1 MKAHLPPSKANQRNR
16 EDSRSAFHQSKTL
29 KKPPRTPHATN
40 SSQAIAAALEK
51 EIIPEWLVAALSEA
65 QNATSVSRSGV
76 VELDYRT
83 RPQAVSLILNYQ
95 VGRPNERETPIPDL
109 QKAVQY
115 HELVADF
122 GRSPALLKEIQEL
135 LNKAEA
141 AIANR

>member
-1 MKAHLPPSKANQRNR
+1 MKSLV
-16 EDSRSAFHQSKTL
+16 SAFHHSKTII
-29 KKPPRTPHATN
+29 KPPHATN

-83 RPQAVSLILNYQ
+83 RLQAASLILNYQ